1 MTQTIG
7 VVSGLVMKVVS
18 AATGTL
24 ARQLNASS
32 AATATCANGTMI
44 PMIMPRATPRGT
56 DRRVKRHSSGARIRF
71 AKGERKRFAR
81 KLSCVGMKGSRV
93 QAVVQEMQ
101 GEKIYILP
109 WSQDTATFVVHT
121 PQPAPVT
128 RATHDT

>member
-1 MTQTIG
+1 MIQTIG
-7 VVSGLVMKVVS
+7 VFSGLVMKVVS

-81 KLSCVGMKGSRV
+81 KLSCVGMFRSEEHTSELQSLMRLSY
-93 QAVVQEMQ
+93 AVFCLN
-101 GEKIYILP
+101 KKN
-109 WSQDTATFVVHT
+109 
-121 PQPAPVT
+121 
-128 RATHDT
+128 

>member
-44 PMIMPRATPRGT
+44 PMIMPRATQRGT
-56 DRRVKRHSSGARIRF
+56 DRRVKRDSPGARIRL
-71 AKGERKRFAR
+71 ATDERKRFPR
-81 KLSCVGMKGSRV
+81 KLSCVGRFRQEEGRGGEG
-93 QAVVQEMQ
+93 VVGRRRMR
-101 GEKIYILP
+101 GER
-109 WSQDTATFVVHT
+109 S
-121 PQPAPVT
+121 
-128 RATHDT
+128 